1 MVCCGWVLF
10 IMVVMILCGDLLCL
24 GLVCCLAL
32 VVTVN
37 NVVDFVSLVMKCW
50 FACLVVAECLLF

>member
-1 MVCCGWVLF
+1 MRVWVVWVVCCGWVLF

-24 GLVCCLAL
+24 GLACCLAL

-37 NVVDFVSLVMKCW
+37 DVVDFVSLVMKC
-50 FACLVVAECLLF
+50 